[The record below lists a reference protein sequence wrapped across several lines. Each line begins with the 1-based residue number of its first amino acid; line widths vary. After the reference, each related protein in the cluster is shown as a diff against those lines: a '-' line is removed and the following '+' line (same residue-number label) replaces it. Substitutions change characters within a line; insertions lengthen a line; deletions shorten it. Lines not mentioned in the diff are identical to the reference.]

1 MSDTHSAAE
10 LPVRARRIRLAI
22 FDVDGVLTDGKLYF
36 LVDGSEF
43 KTFNTLDGHGIKML
57 IASGVRTAI
66 ITGRDTPVVER
77 RARNLGIQHLYQ
89 GREDKLAVLDE
100 LLGELGLGYEQV
112 AYLGDDLP
120 DLPVIRRVGLG
131 MAVASADPFVRQ
143 HAHGV
148 TAARGGEGAAR
159 EFCELIMRAQGTLE
173 AAQGALSVEPTMPKT
188 LRQKL
193 LLALIA
199 LLLIVAGYYWNVG
212 LELFNEQPTRP
223 GQDNTIDYYAEN
235 AHSLQYQEDGSLD
248 YEMTAVK
255 LEHQKATD
263 ITFVTTPDLLL
274 FRGNVQP
281 WHIQSARAEV
291 GPKGKEVE
299 LIDDVRVARTDAKGQ
314 PSILTTTRLTVFPDK
329 NYAQT
334 EQAVKI
340 DAANGVTTAVGMKAY
355 LKDSRMHLLSN
366 VRGQHEVR

>member
-120 DLPVIRRVGLG
+120 DLPVIRRGGLG
-131 MAVASADPFVRQ
+131 MAVASADPCVRQ

-173 AAQGALSVEPTMPKT
+173 AAQGA
-188 LRQKL
+188 
-193 LLALIA
+193 
-199 LLLIVAGYYWNVG
+199 
-212 LELFNEQPTRP
+212 
-223 GQDNTIDYYAEN
+223 
-235 AHSLQYQEDGSLD
+235 
-248 YEMTAVK
+248 
-255 LEHQKATD
+255 
-263 ITFVTTPDLLL
+263 
-274 FRGNVQP
+274 
-281 WHIQSARAEV
+281 
-291 GPKGKEVE
+291 
-299 LIDDVRVARTDAKGQ
+299 
-314 PSILTTTRLTVFPDK
+314 
-329 NYAQT
+329 
-334 EQAVKI
+334 
-340 DAANGVTTAVGMKAY
+340 Y
-355 LKDSRMHLLSN
+355 L
-366 VRGQHEVR
+366 